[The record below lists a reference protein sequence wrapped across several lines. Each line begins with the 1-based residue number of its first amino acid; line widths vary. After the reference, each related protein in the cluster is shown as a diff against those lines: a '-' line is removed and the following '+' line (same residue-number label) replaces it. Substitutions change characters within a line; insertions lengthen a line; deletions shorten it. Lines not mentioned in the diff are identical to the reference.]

1 MYGRLLLK
9 LAEGHGCKA
18 MQATTTQQH
27 NNTTTQQHNN
37 TTQQEYERVLFE
49 AVGEEDK

>member
-27 NNTTTQQHNN
+27 TTQQHNN
-37 TTQQEYERVLFE
+37 NTTTRVR
-49 AVGEEDK
+49 ASVVGEEDK